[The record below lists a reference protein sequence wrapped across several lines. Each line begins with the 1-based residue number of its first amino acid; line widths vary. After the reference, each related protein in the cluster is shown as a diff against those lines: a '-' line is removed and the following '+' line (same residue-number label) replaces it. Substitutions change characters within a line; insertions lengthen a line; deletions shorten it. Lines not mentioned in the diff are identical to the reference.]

1 MLADSSSGLV
11 KHLNSIVG
19 ERVALR
25 AGRMMSE
32 LRAQKKPA
40 GRSDPDVMLGRRK
53 MALELRRARQ
63 ALIGPDPI
71 PNHSAAMVR
80 LFAQI
85 NRNAA
90 PMVGLVALGLCAG
103 AMAFVRV
110 GVLATWMAFIGCAIG
125 LVYSLPIAFLE
136 SFDAEK
142 SAGAW
147 RRKFVLATAFCGSAW
162 AYLVVTLLGSGEP
175 GAQAFAVLVLLL
187 ASTVMSL
194 LAAAI
199 PAAYVAGVLPMI
211 AGVVMVDAPRL
222 QGAPAPAVALVIGVI
237 GYLVVV
243 VQRLHGSVARNI
255 SFQAEKDSLIAELEQ
270 ARLNS
275 DEARRRAE
283 SANLAKSRFLAT
295 MSHELRTPLNAIL
308 GFSEVM
314 KGELFGPHSVPTY
327 KEYSADIHASG
338 QHLLMLINEILDL
351 SRVEAGRYELK
362 EQPVSLAG
370 VVVECCRL
378 LSMRAK
384 SRNLTLTDAL
394 DLDLP
399 HIWADERAVRQVT
412 LNLLTNAIKFTPRG
426 GSIVVKVG
434 WTGAG
439 GQYVSVKDTGP
450 GIPAEEIPV
459 VLSSFGRGSLAQKNA
474 EEGTGLGLPIVKGLV
489 ELHGGQFRL
498 TSKLRQGTEA
508 VVIFPPERTMD
519 AQPAPV
525 PESRPEAHERSVLR
539 LGRRRRDSAQ
549 AA

>member
-1 MLADSSSGLV
+1 
-11 KHLNSIVG
+11 
-19 ERVALR
+19 
-25 AGRMMSE
+25 
-32 LRAQKKPA
+32 
-40 GRSDPDVMLGRRK
+40 

-71 PNHSAAMVR
+71 PAHSAAMVR

-85 NRNAA
+85 NRSAA
-90 PMVGLVALGLCAG
+90 PMLGLVALGLSAV
-103 AMAFVRV
+103 A
-110 GVLATWMAFIGCAIG
+110 LAFIKAGTLAIWSTIIACAVA
-125 LVYSLPIAFLE
+125 LVYTLPIAFLE
-136 SFDAEK
+136 SVDAEA

-162 AYLVVTLLGSGEP
+162 AYLAVALLRTGEP
-175 GAQAFAVLVLLL
+175 DAQAFAVLVMLLV
-187 ASTVMSL
+187 STIMSL
-194 LAAAI
+194 VAAAI
-199 PAAYVAGVLPMI
+199 PAAYVAGMLPMI
-211 AGVVMVDAPRL
+211 GGVVLLYAPRL
-222 QGAPAPAVALVIGVI
+222 QGAATAAVALTIGVI
-237 GYLVVV
+237 GYFLVV
-243 VQRLHGSVARNI
+243 VQRLHASAARNI

-314 KGELFGPHSVPTY
+314 KGELFGPHGVPAY
-327 KEYSADIHASG
+327 KEYATDIHASG

-351 SRVEAGRYELK
+351 SRVEAGQYELK
-362 EQPVSLAG
+362 EKPVSLPAL
-370 VVVECCRL
+370 VDECCRL

-394 DLDLP
+394 ERDLP
-399 HIWADERAVRQVT
+399 RIWADERALLQVT
-412 LNLLTNAIKFTPRG
+412 LNLLTNAIKFTPQG

-439 GQYVSVKDTGP
+439 GQYVSIKDTGP
-450 GIPAEEIPV
+450 GIPPDEIPI

-498 TSKLRQGTEA
+498 NSKLLQGTEA

-519 AQPAPV
+519 SQPAKV
-525 PESRPEAHERSVLR
+525 PEAHDRRVMR
-539 LGRRRRDSAQ
+539 LGRRPRDSVQ